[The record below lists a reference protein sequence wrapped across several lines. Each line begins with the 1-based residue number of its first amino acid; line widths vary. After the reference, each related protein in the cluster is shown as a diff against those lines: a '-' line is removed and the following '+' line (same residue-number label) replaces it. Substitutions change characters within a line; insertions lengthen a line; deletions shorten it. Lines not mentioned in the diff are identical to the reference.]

1 MKKSIAVLL
10 VVTAFVGGASTA
22 NAGGSYYEG
31 VSSTPLFTGRAAA
44 SAGTG
49 VSAGTADRGDYYAG
63 VDNKSV
69 DATATGAI
77 AGGSTAVKLL
87 GGSTEEDR

>member
-1 MKKSIAVLL
+1 MNKSIAALL
-10 VVTAFVGGASTA
+10 VAAAVAGGASTA
-22 NAGGSYYEG
+22 SAGGSYYEG

-49 VSAGTADRGDYYAG
+49 VSASTADNGDFYAG

-69 DATATGAI
+69 DAASTGAI
-77 AGGSTAVKLL
+77 ANGRAVVNVS
-87 GGSTEEDR
+87 GETDQDNR

>member
-1 MKKSIAVLL
+1 MNKSIAALL
-10 VVTAFVGGASTA
+10 VAVAVTGVASTA
-22 NAGGSYYEG
+22 SAGGSYYKG

-49 VSAGTADRGDYYAG
+49 VSASTADNGEFYAG

-69 DATATGAI
+69 DAASTGAI
-77 AGGSTAVKLL
+77 VNGRAAVNVPAAD
-87 GGSTEEDR
+87 EQNAR